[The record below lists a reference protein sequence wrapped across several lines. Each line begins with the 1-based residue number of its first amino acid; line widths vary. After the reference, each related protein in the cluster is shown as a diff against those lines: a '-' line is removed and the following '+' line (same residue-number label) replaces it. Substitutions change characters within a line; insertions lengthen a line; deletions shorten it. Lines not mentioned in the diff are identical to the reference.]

1 MTMLKW
7 LLITAL
13 LGYGGLLAL
22 VYVFQRSLM
31 YFPDRARTPPVAAG
45 LPQVEEVTLT
55 SADGEKLIAWHLP
68 PQGTKRVVIYFQ
80 GNAGALDLRAGRFK
94 WLIADGTGLLA
105 LSYRGYGGSTG
116 KPSEVGLIRD
126 AAAAYDFAAT
136 RYPAER
142 IVLWGEFWAPG
153 SPLHLPL
160 SARSAVSSLMRRSPP
175 QPISG
180 LPPIRSCQCAC
191 S

>member
-55 SADGEKLIAWHLP
+55 SDDGEKLIAWHLP

-94 WLIADGTGLLA
+94 WLTADGTGLLA
-105 LSYRGYGGSTG
+105 LSYRG
-116 KPSEVGLIRD
+116 
-126 AAAAYDFAAT
+126 
-136 RYPAER
+136 
-142 IVLWGEFWAPG
+142 
-153 SPLHLPL
+153 
-160 SARSAVSSLMRRSPP
+160 
-175 QPISG
+175 
-180 LPPIRSCQCAC
+180 
-191 S
+191 